1 MPDAPTGWKTKEQQQ
16 REDDFQAGRP
26 YRSHKLPACERC
38 RRRKARCTMDV
49 PGQACLLCR
58 LQSAKCKKVDEPGGT
73 GDSNIDGR
81 SPKRPR
87 PNPQLPRES
96 QPIPDH
102 ASPPIL
108 LQPRGSHRT
117 VPSDDQEGYATIVG
131 PVAAEDIHIIEKYL
145 ISQRVPQA
153 LQKTSS
159 YNVVSSDPSKPV
171 LYQSAPAR
179 IKSLN
184 TETPSGASQR
194 VIFEQILGPLAQPLI
209 SVYLRRLFIFL
220 SKQKLI

>member
-1 MPDAPTGWKTKEQQQ
+1 MHRRDGRPRSNNRERMIFRRDVLIVPTSFQPVNDAEGGKLDAPWM
-16 REDDFQAGRP
+16 FQGRLAF
-26 YRSHKLPACERC
+26 SA
-38 RRRKARCTMDV
+38 
-49 PGQACLLCR
+49 

-96 QPIPDH
+96 QQIPDH